1 MAVAI
6 KATAT
11 ISYYSAIKGFAKRRR
26 RGIETACPFCGQPY
40 LVYFGPEMDER
51 EARHWFYYQSRQD
64 HPHSGD
70 GFAAREDF
78 PALEELAS

>member
-11 ISYYSAIKGFAKRRR
+11 LSYYSAIKRYATWRR
-26 RGIETACPFCGQPY
+26 RGIEASCPFCGQSY
-40 LVYFGPEMDER
+40 LVYFGPEMDEH

-64 HPHSGD
+64 HPHTRD
-70 GFAAREDF
+70 GFAAREKF